1 VVILAGLV
9 VGAWLVDEDHER
21 DQSHPV
27 DATTPLEAQGFLP
40 VSAPED
46 ALTSTWY
53 CGGGTATDGGR
64 ADTTIVVANATDR
77 ELSGT
82 LTIFPSIPSQIVLQA
97 DPAETPD
104 TTTTTTAPPPTT
116 TGSDGD
122 TATTTTAPT
131 PSTTTTAPS
140 LTERPVAVDLEV
152 PAQDRVEVR
161 LADEV
166 DAEYAAA
173 LVELAGGA
181 VSVEQRVDGP
191 NGADVSPCTSQAADS
206 WYFAD
211 GRTTADSI
219 ETLAFFNPFPDPA
232 VVDVTFRTEE
242 DLRTPVE
249 FEAYAVPAQSLVVE
263 DIGTLVTRREHVS
276 VSVVARSGRLVVS
289 RLLDVDG
296 SEGPRGLDIASGA
309 PQRATTWY
317 FPDGIVEEG
326 LRETYVV
333 YNPGDTAAE
342 VDLYIEPD
350 EVDRFG
356 AIEPFGL
363 TIPPEGFQEVAV
375 QDEERIGTAIGAAEG
390 EPVLR
395 HGARVVSVNDVPVVV
410 ERVLEGDDGSDRP
423 GFDLMFGAPLLM
435 EQAVLAASS
444 TEESVVVANPSGS
457 TPVRVTFRSLDGG
470 TLGEAPTATDLEVR
484 PAGRLVVNLDE
495 LGLGSD
501 VALLVEADGPVTIER
516 RVVIGD
522 PSDSSGAIAVP
533 LAGAVSEPPSPFG

>member
-1 VVILAGLV
+1 M
-9 VGAWLVDEDHER
+9 
-21 DQSHPV
+21 
-27 DATTPLEAQGFLP
+27 
-40 VSAPED
+40 
-46 ALTSTWY
+46 
-53 CGGGTATDGGR
+53 
-64 ADTTIVVANATDR
+64 
-77 ELSGT
+77 
-82 LTIFPSIPSQIVLQA
+82 
-97 DPAETPD
+97 PA
-104 TTTTTTAPPPTT
+104 
-116 TGSDGD
+116 
-122 TATTTTAPT
+122 
-131 PSTTTTAPS
+131 
-140 LTERPVAVDLEV
+140 R
-152 PAQDRVEVR
+152 DRVEVR

-166 DAEYAAA
+166 DADYAAA

-191 NGADVSPCTSQAADS
+191 HGADVSPCTTQAADS

-211 GRTTADSI
+211 GRTTADAM

-276 VSVVARSGRLVVS
+276 VSVEARSGRLVVS
-289 RLLDVDG
+289 RLLDIDG
-296 SEGPRGLDIASGA
+296 SEGPRGLDIAAGA
-309 PQRATTWY
+309 PRPATTWY
-317 FPDGIVEEG
+317 FPDGIVAEG
-326 LRETYVV
+326 QRETYTV

-375 QDEERIGTAIGAAEG
+375 QDEERIGTAIGAGGG
-390 EPVLR
+390 EDPVLR

-410 ERVLEGDDGSDRP
+410 ERNLEGDDGTNRP

-444 TEESVVVANPSGS
+444 TDESVVIANPVGEHAGAGHH
-457 TPVRVTFRSLDGG
+457 PLAGRG
-470 TLGEAPTATDLEVR
+470 TLGESPTATDLEV
-484 PAGRLVVNLDE
+484 PAAGRLVAGHGDPGPRPGRGPGHRGRRPGHHRTTGGHRGSRGF
-495 LGLGSD
+495 LGGHRRAPGRDRLRAALALRLMARLVLAVALAAA
-501 VALLVEADGPVTIER
+501 VALLAAWLQRRRPGAAPVVERHHVPTAVARADFARPDSRVAGRGLHLGHVRHLRRHLGGGPPARLAVGGRSGGGSDR
-516 RVVIGD
+516 R
-522 PSDSSGAIAVP
+522 AR
-533 LAGAVSEPPSPFG
+533 LARALRHRRRTHDGHL